1 LNRLKRT
8 LSVFTEETEKEFVG
22 GLLGSLSS
30 LLAELRTKYTEVA
43 VEAAILRI
51 NKFFGNCDFE
61 ADVGGDGSSS
71 VLFARLDQ

>member
-22 GLLGSLSS
+22 DLLGSLSS
-30 LLAELRTKYTEVA
+30 LLDELRTKYAEAA

-51 NKFFGNCDFE
+51 SKFLDNFDFE
-61 ADVGGDGSSS
+61 DGVDSDGSSS
-71 VLFARLDQ
+71 VCLRD